1 MNDKR
6 ATNTGVRIIV
16 DPANGAEIA
25 VAVGHVA
32 RNEWMVQV
40 LRDHNLRPVD
50 LKIAVALQSYVN
62 TKDGFAF
69 PKHLTL
75 AADTGVTTRTI
86 QLRLPVLIER
96 GHVHQRRRG
105 PQSSNYFLVLKE
117 PNAASVHD
125 DKEPNDAS
133 VHGSDRH
140 SDISDRTEST
150 FAKNRIPVREE
161 PNFRVPPYKEGTLR
175 PNSATELGAV
185 AAARLRAPA
194 APARA
199 TIEIR
204 ESPAR
209 EPSNDPSP
217 SPAGSLTRL
226 EARSPAGEDS
236 ERREPLILAGYES
249 LHAGHDPDDEWIDD
263 DGALS
268 PRQTRPPRAP
278 NGAGSYVGGSDDD
291 GADLERQIAKERRE
305 EERDAQIA
313 NARRDPSPSDG
324 PQDDCE
330 S

>member
-25 VAVGHVA
+25 VAVGPVA

-117 PNAASVHD
+117 PNDASVHD

-268 PRQTRPPRAP
+268 PRQPRPPRAP